1 MFRLKKNLKVLTNW
15 HANNVNKYSI
25 WNNLLLIY
33 NYRYF
38 EFSRRF
44 WKVRNRTAII
54 TRLYI
59 SNNFQ
64 SIFTKL
70 YRIIRFIYFREK
82 KIISVILNG
91 MYFFFS
97 FLFKHMRMLNFKQ
110 EIYKYTKY
118 FRILQILFKML
129 CLSSL
134 YKNEVPLHCQIFSPC
149 SYATCYINFYN
160 E

>member
-91 MYFFFS
+91 MYFFF
-97 FLFKHMRMLNFKQ
+97 FLFYSNIWECWISNK
-110 EIYKYTKY
+110 KYTSIENIFAYFKY
-118 FRILQILFKML
+118 YSKCFVYP
-129 CLSSL
+129 L
-134 YKNEVPLHCQIFSPC
+134 YIKTKFHCIVKYSHRVPMPHVI
-149 SYATCYINFYN
+149 
-160 E
+160 